1 MLKVLSSNSAGWLFE
16 FVLSSVLYL
25 ILFYLNDWLTTELM
39 YGLGV
44 HWIYLPAGLRL
55 FLILIFGLPG
65 ALGISFSSFLL
76 SYYGVFP
83 QDLVACIGI
92 ALISGFA
99 PYLARIFVLNNIQ
112 LESDLG
118 NLSFQ
123 RLMMC
128 ILLFALLSAGLH
140 QWWFSIMGLENT
152 GTINHFLVMLLGDI
166 LGSLLLIAIFK
177 YGIKL
182 LRNTRKTAR

>member
-1 MLKVLSSNSAGWLFE
+1 MFKALSSNPAGWLFE
-16 FVLSSVLYL
+16 FAISSVLYL

-39 YGLGV
+39 YVLGV

-55 FLILIFGLPG
+55 FLILVFALPG

-112 LESDLG
+112 LEPDLS
-118 NLSFQ
+118 NLSLQ
-123 RLMMC
+123 KLMMC

-152 GTINHFLVMLLGDI
+152 GAMNHFLVMLVGDI
-166 LGSLLLIAIFK
+166 LGSLLLIALFK
-177 YGIKL
+177 YGIEL
-182 LRNTRKTAR
+182 LRNTKKTAR